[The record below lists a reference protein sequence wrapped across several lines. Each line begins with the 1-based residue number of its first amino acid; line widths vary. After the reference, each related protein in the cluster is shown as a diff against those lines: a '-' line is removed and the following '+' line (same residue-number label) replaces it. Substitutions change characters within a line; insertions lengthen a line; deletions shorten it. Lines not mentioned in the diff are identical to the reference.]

1 MKYYEPNTV
10 CAVDSIKHKGKIT
23 RTDQHHY
30 FVSIITES
38 ACSACSV
45 KGVCNVSDMK
55 EEVIEI
61 PKDPDTSYSV
71 GDEVNVIMEKSL
83 GPKAVL
89 LGYIIPFLLL
99 FATLVIS
106 LGLFKDEGLA
116 GLASVAIVIPYYL
129 LLYLFRERLKKTF
142 TFRIN

>member
-1 MKYYEPNTV
+1 MKYYEPNTE
-10 CAVDSIKHKGKIT
+10 CAADSIKHRGKIT
-23 RTDQHHY
+23 ATGKDHY

>member
-1 MKYYEPNTV
+1 MKYYEPNTE
-10 CAVDSIKHKGKIT
+10 CAADSIKHKGKVNSIGP
-23 RTDQHHY
+23 HHY

-45 KGVCNVSDMK
+45 KGACNVSVMT
-55 EEVIEI
+55 EEVLEI
-61 PKDPDTSYSV
+61 PKEPDTAYSV

-89 LGYIIPFLLL
+89 LGYIVPFLLL
-99 FATLVIS
+99 LATLIIS